1 MATSPNDAFSWM
13 WPWARLAPDKLAQD
27 ILTGWSLIS
36 ITENNSSAP
45 DTERRIV
52 AQESYGRQIGKLMEA
67 VCALIAERP
76 DDAPKL
82 VAFTELADL
91 QTSIETLKTQAANDR
106 LTRIR
111 DDLALLKTNDRNA
124 FEEQAATL
132 RALLDQTN

>member
-13 WPWARLAPDKLAQD
+13 WPWARLAPDRLAQD

-52 AQESYGRQIGKLMEA
+52 AQESYGRQIGKLMDA
-67 VCALIAERP
+67 VSALIAERP

-82 VAFTELADL
+82 AAFTELADL
-91 QTSIETLKTQAANDR
+91 RKAIETLKTQAANDR
-106 LTRIR
+106 LTRMR
-111 DDLALLKTNDRNA
+111 DDLALLKANDRAA
-124 FEEQAATL
+124 FDEQAAAL
-132 RALLDQTN
+132 RNLLG